1 MTTDPLEYPT
11 TMTFGQLVVEIGNGA
26 NPELF
31 SAPAGFDNKAFNK
44 TASASEAN
52 IPPTNAP
59 DAPGFTARGI
69 SALSIEVTGS
79 GVMATEDAPMWTAFW
94 LGGVAKNVRVTRT
107 GIDYWVGP
115 AVLTAYNETAA
126 RAQNGNLVQASVTMS
141 SAGPWT
147 QTTGAPPASSE
158 APAA

>member
-1 MTTDPLEYPT
+1 MAGDPLEYPST
-11 TMTFGQLVVEIGNGA
+11 LTFGQLVVEIGNGA
-26 NPELF
+26 NPEVF
-31 SAPAGFDNKAFNK
+31 AAPCGFDNKAFNK
-44 TASASEAN
+44 TAATSEAN
-52 IPPTNAP
+52 IPPCNDP
-59 DAPGFTARGI
+59 DAPGFTARGV

-79 GVMATEDAPMWTAFW
+79 GVMATEDAAMWTAFL

-147 QTTGAPPASSE
+147 QTAGAHP
-158 APAA
+158 